1 MSELATKEK
10 TVLAEKVDTLIKES
24 ERARRERKRDRIL
37 SKMDGLYYV
46 LISLTT
52 FASGLMISQHGSLS
66 VTSLYPLTGFLLS
79 MLASFAIGFKGMISD
94 SMENRILA
102 WCLLIASITWVSVT
116 TIPWWA
122 GFALKVSG
130 IWLAV
135 ASFAVGCAAGFFTI
149 VISMIF
155 TRWIEARL
163 SSLLGENVEVWSKI
177 VKRIDRYVFALYS
190 VSIVLTIAMSLV
202 L

>member
-1 MSELATKEK
+1 MATKEK
-10 TVLAEKVDTLIKES
+10 TVLAEKIDTLIKEF
-24 ERARRERKRDRIL
+24 ERARQERKRERIL

-46 LISLTT
+46 LISIST
-52 FASGLMISQHGSLS
+52 FASGLMISQHSSLS
-66 VTSLYPLTGFLLS
+66 ATSLYPLTGFLLS

-102 WCLLIASITWVSVT
+102 WCLLAASIAWVSVT
-116 TIPWWA
+116 TIAWWA
-122 GFALKVSG
+122 GFGLKMSG
-130 IWLAV
+130 IWLTV
-135 ASFAVGCAAGFFTI
+135 ASFAVGCAAGFFQI

-163 SSLLGENVEVWSKI
+163 SSLLGEDVEVWSKI
-177 VKRIDRYVFALYS
+177 GKRIDRYVFALYS
-190 VSIVLTIAMSLV
+190 VSIVLTIAISLA